1 MWDRTSLVN
10 WKGGNFYPSLVLQ
23 LVSHVSCNLHVDSCT
38 PWSDKRE
45 LGRDGNLPVSPG
57 GASKHSFGHTFLV
70 VGSMLP
76 LNQAWP
82 FVFWPLMHEIRWQKK
97 MWRKGYKNMEKQPS
111 LTIVIVLDHRGAA
124 LLSPKCLFVRLRVFL
139 ATGVPVLLCGR
150 SAFVGGGIKHSF

>member
-1 MWDRTSLVN
+1 MN
-10 WKGGNFYPSLVLQ
+10 WKGGHFFPYFGIAVG
-23 LVSHVSCNLHVDSCT
+23 VSCLMQFARRLLY
-38 PWSDKRE
+38 PMKWQKRIRQ
-45 LGRDGNLPVSPG
+45 GWKPA

-70 VGSMLP
+70 VGSLLP

-111 LTIVIVLDHRGAA
+111 RTIVIVLDHRGAA